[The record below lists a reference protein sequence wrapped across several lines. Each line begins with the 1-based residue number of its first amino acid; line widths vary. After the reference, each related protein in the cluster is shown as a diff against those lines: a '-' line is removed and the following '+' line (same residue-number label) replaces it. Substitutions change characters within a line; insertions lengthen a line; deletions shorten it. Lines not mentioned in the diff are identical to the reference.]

1 MTRAARAQRSGDLDS
16 SALVCLFLFSSVLG
30 TACSASQDLQ
40 KQQQLLAAVF
50 RNSSNIS
57 NSLQQL
63 VADVA
68 NVAVA
73 TAVAA

>member
-1 MTRAARAQRSGDLDS
+1 
-16 SALVCLFLFSSVLG
+16 VLG